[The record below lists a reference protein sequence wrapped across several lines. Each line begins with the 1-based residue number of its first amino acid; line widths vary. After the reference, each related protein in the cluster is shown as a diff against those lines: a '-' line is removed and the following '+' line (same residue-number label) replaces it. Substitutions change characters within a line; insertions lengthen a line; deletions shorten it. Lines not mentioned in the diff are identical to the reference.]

1 MSAPIEQH
9 VSLPNVDDVYV
20 EPNLDEYVRTAD
32 FDNQCHEKAR
42 MLAIL
47 SSNEGGSSEDNN
59 LWSSNDSVSSAT
71 AEPSAHEVPKLE
83 ANLYYAG
90 VGPKE
95 RGPKLIYRTS
105 EDVFEAP
112 SGPEAYKRVMRI
124 IAVPD
129 THEFGPEVSWDAIRD
144 QVVVLLDQRNIQ
156 FTSVDFVRF
165 TWLNKRADREIDEDE
180 DEDDEDTDAEEE
192 NLNYDDIPRIQPVEY
207 GDRHVT
213 NPTIWIGVLPNT
225 LNGGVAHDSSK
236 DIRSFLDSLHVE
248 NIDIAYRESVYKPLC
263 SHGPA
268 LFSPV
273 EDGDS
278 LKDVIDNVS
287 VALSLP
293 IAGRKMTM
301 QGTLGPYFRAGDKL
315 YAITVR
321 HNVFTLNEDNLEYH
335 YHDSAPKKE
344 VMVMGAPA
352 FKNYLASIQALI
364 STHIDTVASLE
375 KKITTFRGRVQ
386 AGVDVVE
393 SQKKLGEHETELAN
407 TRIKID
413 HLKNFF
419 VNIKLNWSKAKDR
432 VIGFVRWAPSIG
444 VGIAPHR
451 YTRDLCVIELDKKKF
466 RSLIGNVLSLGP
478 EMSESKLKSLI
489 YERVDVPSDFKYP
502 DNGLLVLQGMLTAN
516 QVNNPTN
523 RNLEGNH
530 LRRVLKRGFTTNTTV
545 GTLTKF
551 KSVVRQYFPMGNKES
566 LEVAILSHERD
577 SGTFSKGGDS
587 GSLIVSTLGEFLAL
601 LTGGTNKGTDGSD
614 ITYAT
619 LFEWVW
625 DLVKAEFPGASLY
638 FGNIDEFLADV
649 S

>member
-9 VSLPNVDDVYV
+9 VSLPNVDDVDV
-20 EPNLDEYVRTAD
+20 EPNLDEYVWTAD

-47 SSNEGGSSEDNN
+47 SSNEGGSSEDDN
-59 LWSSNDSVSSAT
+59 LWSSDDRVSSATT

-129 THEFGPEVSWDAIRD
+129 THEFGPKVSWDAIRD

-165 TWLNKRADREIDEDE
+165 TWLNKRADREIDE

-225 LNGGVAHDSSK
+225 LNGGIAHDSSK
-236 DIRSFLDSLHVE
+236 DIRSFLDLIHVE

-263 SHGPA
+263 GHGPA

-278 LKDVIDNVS
+278 LKDVIGNVS

-364 STHIDTVASLE
+364 STHIDTVARLE

-413 HLKNFF
+413 RLKNFF
-419 VNIKLNWSKAKDR
+419 VNIKLNWSKAEDR

-516 QVNNPTN
+516 QVNNPTT

-545 GTLTKF
+545 GTLTQF
-551 KSVVRQYFPMGNKES
+551 KSFVRQYFPMGNKES

-649 S
+649 A

>member
-1 MSAPIEQH
+1 MSPTPTA
-9 VSLPNVDDVYV
+9 SLLFFFYVLFASLDDVDV

-42 MLAIL
+42 MLAFL
-47 SSNEGGSSEDNN
+47 SSDEGGSSEDD
-59 LWSSNDSVSSAT
+59 DSVSSATT

-129 THEFGPEVSWDAIRD
+129 TYEFGSKVSWDAIRD
-144 QVVVLLDQRNIQ
+144 QVVVLLDQRKIKV
-156 FTSVDFVRF
+156 TSVDFVRF
-165 TWLNKRADREIDEDE
+165 TWLNKHADREIED
-180 DEDDEDTDAEEE
+180 DEDDEEDNDAEEE

-225 LNGGVAHDSSK
+225 LTGGVAHDSSK
-236 DIRSFLDSLHVE
+236 DIRAFLDSLHVE
-248 NIDIAYRESVYKPLC
+248 NIDIAYRESLYKPL
-263 SHGPA
+263 SGHGPA

-273 EDGDS
+273 EDGGS
-278 LKDVIDNVS
+278 LKDLIDNVS

-293 IAGRKMTM
+293 IAGRKTTM
-301 QGTLGPYFRAGDKL
+301 QGTLGPYFRAGEKL

-321 HNVFTLNEDNLEYH
+321 HNVFTLDGDNEEYH
-335 YHDSAPKKE
+335 YHDSLPKKE

-364 STHIDTVASLE
+364 STHIDAVASLE
-375 KKITTFRGRVQ
+375 KKITKFRGRVQ

-393 SQKKLGEHETELAN
+393 SQRKLGEHEAELAN
-407 TRIKID
+407 TSIKID
-413 HLKNFF
+413 DLKNFF
-419 VNIKLNWSKAKDR
+419 VNIKKNWSKAKDR

-444 VGIAPHR
+444 VGVAPHR
-451 YTRDLCVIELDKKKF
+451 YTRDLCVIELDKKF
-466 RSLIGNVLSLGP
+466 SLAVISLRISLSLPGP

-502 DNGLLVLQGMLTAN
+502 DNGLLVLQGMLTAD
-516 QVNNPTN
+516 QVNNPMN
-523 RNLEGNH
+523 LNLEDDR
-530 LRRVLKRGFTTNTTV
+530 LRRVLKRGFATNTTV
-545 GTLTKF
+545 GTLTRF
-551 KSVVRQYFPMGNKES
+551 ISFVRQYFQTGNKDS
-566 LEVAILSHERD
+566 LEVAILSHEQD
-577 SGTFSKGGDS
+577 LGTFSKGGDS
-587 GSLIVSTLGEFLAL
+587 GSLIVSTIGEFIAL
-601 LTGGTNKGTDGSD
+601 LTGGTNKGTNASD

-625 DLVKAEFPGASLY
+625 DLVKTEFPGANLV
-638 FGNIDEFLADV
+638 F
-649 S
+649 

>member
-1 MSAPIEQH
+1 MSPTPTAI
-9 VSLPNVDDVYV
+9 DDVDV
-20 EPNLDEYVRTAD
+20 EPNLDEYVRTAG

-42 MLAIL
+42 MLAFL
-47 SSNEGGSSEDNN
+47 SGSSEDDN
-59 LWSSNDSVSSAT
+59 LWSSDDSVSSATT

-129 THEFGPEVSWDAIRD
+129 THEFGSKVSWDAIRD
-144 QVVVLLDQRNIQ
+144 QVVVLLDQRKIKV
-156 FTSVDFVRF
+156 TSVDFVRF
-165 TWLNKRADREIDEDE
+165 TWLNKHADREI
-180 DEDDEDTDAEEE
+180 EDDEDDGEDDDAEEE
-192 NLNYDDIPRIQPVEY
+192 NLKYDDIPRIQPVEF

-225 LNGGVAHDSSK
+225 LTGGVAHDSSK
-236 DIRSFLDSLHVE
+236 DIRAFLDSLHVE
-248 NIDIAYRESVYKPLC
+248 NIDIAYRESLYKPL
-263 SHGPA
+263 SGHGPA

-273 EDGDS
+273 EDGGS
-278 LKDVIDNVS
+278 LKDLIDNVS

-293 IAGRKMTM
+293 ISSRKATM
-301 QGTLGPYFRAGDKL
+301 QGTLGPYFRAGEKL

-321 HNVFTLNEDNLEYH
+321 HNVFTLDEDNEEYH

-352 FKNYLASIQALI
+352 FKIYLASIQALI
-364 STHIDTVASLE
+364 STLIDAVASLE

-393 SQKKLGEHETELAN
+393 SQRKLGEHEAALAN
-407 TRIKID
+407 TSIKID
-413 HLKNFF
+413 DLKNFF
-419 VNIKLNWSKAKDR
+419 VNIKKNWCKAKDR

-444 VGIAPHR
+444 VGVAPHR

-502 DNGLLVLQGMLTAN
+502 DNGLLVLQGMLTAD
-516 QVNNPTN
+516 QVNNPMN
-523 RNLEGNH
+523 LNLEDDR
-530 LRRVLKRGFTTNTTV
+530 LRRVLKRGFATNTTV
-545 GTLTKF
+545 GTLTRF
-551 KSVVRQYFPMGNKES
+551 ISFVRQYFQTGNKDS
-566 LEVAILSHERD
+566 LEVAILSHEQD

-587 GSLIVSTLGEFLAL
+587 GSLIVSTIGEFIAL
-601 LTGGTNKGTDGSD
+601 LTGGTNKGTNASD

-625 DLVKAEFPGASLY
+625 DLVKTEFPGAQLY
-638 FGNIDEFLADV
+638 FENINEFLADKT
-649 S
+649 